1 MSKKDKRGTESL
13 TSMISNVKSGCLTW
27 GDDGKPVV
35 SDFAD
40 QPLTLA
46 DFDDYVL
53 GVGRTSRT
61 WRFTVLEMRLN
72 IQQQDQPKVI
82 LRRFMI
88 DSEETAEAALHA
100 HTKVPLEILK
110 QMKAAA
116 AEIIADP
123 ERHARFMADL
133 VPVYTRRTSS
143 SLQKGPNEAKKPA
156 LIDGPRICAHC
167 GCGDTESCKLKSC
180 ARCRSVRYCCADH
193 QKTDWPEHQKV
204 CKALQ

>member
-1 MSKKDKRGTESL
+1 MLFLICSRWGLTWVKLEHAFNQRAAAHRLEWLAFIVQLGQQQKKAGRSIKSANMSKKDKRGTESL

-100 HTKVPLEILK
+100 HTKVPVEILK
-110 QMKAAA
+110 QMKTVAATYGYLGA
-116 AEIIADP
+116 QADVQRWQAHAQIDSP
-123 ERHARFMADL
+123 EQL
-133 VPVYTRRTSS
+133 
-143 SLQKGPNEAKKPA
+143 L
-156 LIDGPRICAHC
+156 
-167 GCGDTESCKLKSC
+167 KLL
-180 ARCRSVRYCCADH
+180 SV
-193 QKTDWPEHQKV
+193 
-204 CKALQ
+204 